1 MDRKKVVKLLN
12 QALAMEHATVIRLS
26 TQAALLT
33 GPYAI
38 VIGDK
43 LKAFATEE
51 ARHADEL
58 RDRLVALGEKPTTDV
73 GDIDVGNKLKKMLAI
88 NIDEEK
94 AAINV
99 YQQIMRVLP
108 KEENLILYETVE
120 DLLRDEQK
128 DLEDMERFLE

>member
-1 MDRKKVVKLLN
+1 MDKKKVVKLLN
-12 QALAMEHATVIRLS
+12 QALAMEHATVIRYS

-38 VIGDK
+38 VIADK
-43 LKAFATEE
+43 LRAFAAEE

-58 RDRLVALGEKPTTDV
+58 RNRLVALGEKPTTDV

-99 YQQIMRVLP
+99 YQQIMRVVP

>member
-1 MDRKKVVKLLN
+1 MDKKKVVKLLN

-51 ARHADEL
+51 TRHADDL

-99 YQQIMRVLP
+99 YQQIMRVVP
-108 KEENLILYETVE
+108 KDENLILYETVE

-128 DLEDMERFLE
+128 DLEDMERLLE

>member
-1 MDRKKVVKLLN
+1 
-12 QALAMEHATVIRLS
+12 MEHATVIRLS

-51 ARHADEL
+51 TRHADDL

-99 YQQIMRVLP
+99 YQQIMRVVP
-108 KEENLILYETVE
+108 KDENLILYETVE

-128 DLEDMERFLE
+128 DLEDMERLLE